1 MQKKLFRRV
10 FMSDKKSREKMLKA
24 VFTALFAA
32 LIVVSAFISIPLPG
46 SPVPIVLQNM
56 MPVLAAALLGGVQG
70 AGAAGLFLL
79 AGSLGLPV
87 FAGGRG
93 GMAIILG
100 PTGGFLIGY
109 FLAAAAAGFYIGK
122 PSPEQKTPLH
132 KIIIGT
138 LLGFVLIYIPGI
150 AQFIKITGKGLT
162 EALSLACLPFLP
174 GDGLKAVLT
183 VVLAAKLRPVIARY
197 LYKDADLGE

>member
-1 MQKKLFRRV
+1 MSNTKSNQKILL
-10 FMSDKKSREKMLKA
+10 S

-32 LIVVSAFISIPLPG
+32 LIAVSGFISVPLPA

-70 AGAAGLFLL
+70 TGAAGLFLL
-79 AGSLGLPV
+79 AGMLGLPV

-93 GMAIILG
+93 GMAVILG

-122 PSPEQKTPLH
+122 PSQKQKTALPR
-132 KIIIGT
+132 IICGC
-138 LLGFVLIYIPGI
+138 LLGFVLLYVPGI
-150 AQFIKITGKGLT
+150 SQFIKVTGKGLK
-162 EALSLACLPFLP
+162 EALALACIPFLP
-174 GDGLKAVLT
+174 GDAVKAVLT
-183 VVLAAKLRPVIARY
+183 ILLAAKLRPIVARY
-197 LYKDADLGE
+197 VYKDADLAE

>member
-1 MQKKLFRRV
+1 MT
-10 FMSDKKSREKMLKA
+10 DKKSHEKLLKS

-32 LIVVSAFISIPLPG
+32 LIAVTGFISIPLPG
-46 SPVPIVLQNM
+46 YPVPIVLQNM

-79 AGSLGLPV
+79 AGMLGLPV

-109 FLAAAAAGFYIGK
+109 FLAAAAVGFYIGK
-122 PSPEQKTPLH
+122 PSAEHKTALH
-132 KIIIGT
+132 RIILGT
-138 LLGFVLIYIPGI
+138 LLGFAFIYIPGI
-150 AQFIKITGKGLT
+150 AQFIKVTGKGLT

-183 VVLAAKLRPVIARY
+183 VVLAVKLRPVIARY
-197 LYKDADLGE
+197 LYKDTDLGA